1 MEMVLVSACL
11 LGEKVRY
18 NGADKRCDDPIMMGW
33 VREGRAVSVCPEVLG
48 GLPVPRPP
56 AEITEAAG
64 GLEVLNGRASVM
76 GPAGENVSVQ
86 FRLGAEQALEMAQTR
101 GIRMAVLKENSPS
114 CGSRYT
120 YDGSFSG
127 TRVALPGVTAA
138 RLQEAGVRVFSEA
151 QLGEAQE
158 WLKRLEADGKE

>member
-11 LGEKVRY
+11 LGEAVRY
-18 NGADKRCDDPIMMGW
+18 NGGDKRCDDPILLGW
-33 VREGRAVSVCPEVLG
+33 VQEGRTVSVCPEVLG

-56 AEITEAAG
+56 AEITDGAG

-76 GPAGENVSVQ
+76 GPAGENVTVQ
-86 FRLGAEQALEMAQTR
+86 FRQGAEQALEIAQAR
-101 GIRMAVLKENSPS
+101 HIRMAVLKENSPS

-127 TRVALPGVTAA
+127 RRVPLPGVTAA
-138 RLQEAGVRVFSEA
+138 RLLKAGVRVFSEA
-151 QLGEAQE
+151 QLREAQE
-158 WLKRLEADGKE
+158 WLRGLEAEEA